1 MIYNAMW
8 DPTVHQSSTANLR
21 SRGKSDVNK
30 IFNYLI
36 GVLDLFWVEERG
48 VLGNLHWVAKM
59 K

>member
-1 MIYNAMW
+1 MW
-8 DPTVHQSSTANLR
+8 DSTVHQSSTANLR